1 MRKQLTDLRR
11 KMAERGID
19 AYIVPTTDFHGS
31 EYVNDH
37 FKCREYISGF
47 TGSAGTLVVT
57 AEDAGLWTDGRY
69 FLQAAQELSGSGIHL
84 MKMNQAATP
93 TIPGYLRENIPSDG
107 TVGFDGRIVGWSMG
121 CELEREHSVICD
133 LDLAGEIWADRPKL
147 AGSAIYAL
155 PMEVT
160 GESAKSK
167 LERIRRAMA
176 EKHADFHLITSLE
189 EIAWLYNLRGN
200 DVKYTPVFYA
210 FALITMEEDR
220 LYVLDRSFEERS
232 TLPYLQVFDDLRT
245 LGPGRILLN
254 KDVTSYSLV
263 NAISPQTEIISGTDP
278 AEIMKATKNPVEIS
292 CTRRAHI
299 KDGIAMVKFLHW
311 IKTNVGKQK
320 ITEISASDRLEAF
333 RRQQPG
339 CFDLSFDTISGY
351 MDNGAIVHYAPSP
364 ETDRE
369 LKPEGFLLVDSG
381 GQYKDGTTDITRTV
395 VLGPLTGQMKEDY
408 TTILKSNLTLSM
420 AKFAKGTTGTQLDET
435 ARRPV
440 RDRGLDFDHGTGHG
454 VGHILSVH
462 EGPNNI
468 SPRNGSWPITPGMIT
483 TDEPG
488 IYKEG
493 EYGIRLENELLCVE
507 DAGGSLKFEPI
518 TMCPFDREAIIPQML
533 TEEERSYLNGYHR
546 KVYDSLSQGLE
557 QDLKD
562 WLKEQTAPI

>member
-69 FLQAAQELSGSGIHL
+69 FLQASQELSGSGIHL

-121 CELEREHSVICD
+121 CELERDHSVICD
-133 LDLAGEIWADRPKL
+133 LDLVGEIWADRPKL

-369 LKPEGFLLVDSG
+369 LKPEGLLLVDSG

-546 KVYDSLSQGLE
+546 KVYDSLSQGLA

>member
-121 CELEREHSVICD
+121 CELERDHSVICD
-133 LDLAGEIWADRPKL
+133 LDLAGEIWVDRPKL

-369 LKPEGFLLVDSG
+369 LKPEGLLLIDSG